1 RSTPVVDDLVVAPG
15 TRINPQTMNTG
26 SQTVTISFG
35 SSGQSDTSTDDSSTP
50 LAAVKD
56 RTSVTVRWS
65 AHDEDGSKMS
75 YSLYLRGDNEK
86 EWWPLKKDLKQ
97 QAYSFDATQ
106 IPDGGYRVKVVA
118 SDAPSQPPGD
128 AATGLTATPETVA
141 CKQTPCPQQVRVVFD
156 ATDATSPIARA
167 DYSLD
172 AGTWQFVAPVG
183 GLSDARHEHYQFL
196 VPASAF

>member
-1 RSTPVVDDLVVAPG
+1 
-15 TRINPQTMNTG
+15 
-26 SQTVTISFG
+26 
-35 SSGQSDTSTDDSSTP
+35 
-50 LAAVKD
+50 
-56 RTSVTVRWS
+56 
-65 AHDEDGSKMS
+65 MS

-128 AATGLTATPETVA
+128 AATGFKISDRFVVDTTPPAVTGLTATPETVA
-141 CKQTPCPQQVRVVFD
+141 CKQTPCPQQVRVAFD

-183 GLSDARHEHYQFL
+183 GLSDARHEHYEFV
-196 VPASAF
+196 VPASAFDAKTSEHLITVRVYDRYDNAGLAKSAFNTEAR